1 MNLLSAVVIVAD
13 AGLRRAEI
21 SVRSVQAAG
30 ERLAIELTCPRFV
43 MRLPFKTETDAFRVA
58 VALGLVAGASLLVG
72 LLASRAYGVVVFA
85 AGIAAGITFE
95 LAGRE
100 TGRGSALQEA
110 ADAPH
115 LHGASGGTRHVLVVT
130 SVKLAGEELRRE
142 LAAGGA
148 GVELDVLAPILAS
161 RSHYWA
167 SDLDR
172 EREEARERLEASLA
186 WAAEQGFAAK
196 GEVGDADPLVA
207 IEDELRDFG
216 ADEVIVVTHSGE
228 RTSWLASRML
238 GHLARE
244 LDVPVRE
251 IALGGEQDR
260 SALPPP
266 SPAE

>member
-1 MNLLSAVVIVAD
+1 
-13 AGLRRAEI
+13 
-21 SVRSVQAAG
+21 
-30 ERLAIELTCPRFV
+30 
-43 MRLPFKTETDAFRVA
+43 MRLPFRTETDAFRVA

-72 LLASRAYGVVVFA
+72 WLASRAYGVVLFA
-85 AGIAAGITFE
+85 AGIAAGVTFE

-100 TGRGSALQEA
+100 TDRGSALQEA

-115 LHGASGGTRHVLVVT
+115 RHGASGGKRHLLVVT

-142 LAAGGA
+142 LAAAGGA

-167 SDLDR
+167 SDTDR
-172 EREEARERLEASLA
+172 EREEARERLDASLA

-196 GEVGDADPLVA
+196 GEVGDPDPLMA

-216 ADEVIVVTHSGE
+216 ADEVIIVTHPRE
-228 RTSWLASRML
+228 RTSWLANRML
-238 GHLARE
+238 GHLVSE

-251 IALGGEQDR
+251 IALGDDQDR
-260 SALPPP
+260 SAVPPP
-266 SPAE
+266 SPTE

>member
-1 MNLLSAVVIVAD
+1 
-13 AGLRRAEI
+13 
-21 SVRSVQAAG
+21 
-30 ERLAIELTCPRFV
+30 
-43 MRLPFKTETDAFRVA
+43 MRVPFKTETDAFRVA
-58 VALGLVAGASLLVG
+58 VALGLLVGASVLVG
-72 LLASRAYGVVVFA
+72 LVASRAYGVVLFA
-85 AGIAAGITFE
+85 AGVAAGVTFE

-100 TGRGSALQEA
+100 AGRGSALQEA

-115 LHGASGGTRHVLVVT
+115 RHRASDGKRHLLVVT

-142 LAAGGA
+142 LAAAGGPS
-148 GVELDVLAPILAS
+148 VELDVLAPILAS

-172 EREEARERLEASLA
+172 EGEEAHERLEASLA

-196 GEVGDADPLVA
+196 GEVGDPDPLLA

-228 RTSWLASRML
+228 RRSWLANRML

-244 LDVPVRE
+244 LDIPVRE
-251 IALGGEQDR
+251 IALGDDQDR
-260 SALPPP
+260 SAVVPP

>member
-1 MNLLSAVVIVAD
+1 
-13 AGLRRAEI
+13 
-21 SVRSVQAAG
+21 
-30 ERLAIELTCPRFV
+30 
-43 MRLPFKTETDAFRVA
+43 MRVPFKTETDAFRVA
-58 VALGLVAGASLLVG
+58 VALGLLVGAAVVVG
-72 LLASRAYGVVVFA
+72 LLASRAYGVVLFA
-85 AGIAAGITFE
+85 AGVAAGVTFE

-100 TGRGSALQEA
+100 TDRGSALQEA

-115 LHGASGGTRHVLVVT
+115 RHGASGGKRLLVVT
-130 SVKLAGEELRRE
+130 SVKLAGEDLRRE
-142 LAAGGA
+142 LAAAGGP

-172 EREEARERLEASLA
+172 EGEEAHERLEASLA

-196 GEVGDADPLVA
+196 GEVGDPDPLLA
-207 IEDELRDFG
+207 IEDELRAFG

-228 RTSWLASRML
+228 RTSWLANRML

-251 IALGGEQDR
+251 IALGDEQDR
-260 SALPPP
+260 SAVLPP